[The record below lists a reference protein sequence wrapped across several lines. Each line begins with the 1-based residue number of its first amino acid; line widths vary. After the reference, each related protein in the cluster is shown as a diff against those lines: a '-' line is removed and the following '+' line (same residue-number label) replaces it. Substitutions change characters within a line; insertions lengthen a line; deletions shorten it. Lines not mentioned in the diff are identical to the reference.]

1 MVHVMSDLFNI
12 YMNNELLLLEIHSI
26 QHISINY
33 EY

>member
-12 YMNNELLLLEIHSI
+12 YMNNELLIEIHSI